1 MKIKRITLALLFAFI
16 FFSACQQQSQTK
28 ADSQEAILSRIKAP
42 EFPKDTFNITDFGA
56 VGDSLTDSKPAIDKA
71 IQACAQA
78 GGGTVLIPSGF
89 WFIDG
94 PIHFES
100 KLNLHLEA
108 GATIRFSSNPASY
121 LPVVKSSWEGTL
133 LYNYSPLIYAYGKEN
148 IAITGKGIIDGNG
161 SGTFA
166 AWHNRQK
173 NDQQLSRDM
182 NHDGTPVEE
191 RIFGEGHFLRP
202 QLVQFFDCKNI
213 LVEGVK
219 IEDSPFWCIHL
230 LMCENATLRGLTY
243 DAQNKNNDGIDPE
256 YSRDIL
262 IENITFN
269 NNDDN
274 VAVKAGRDHE
284 GRNMNRPSE
293 NIIIRNCHFK
303 GLHAVV
309 MGSEMSSGV
318 RNVFVENCDYA
329 GYLKR
334 GIYLKS
340 NPDRG
345 GEIAN
350 IHVNNVQFGEVLDC
364 FMVTSNY
371 HNEGSEF
378 PTNIHSIFL
387 NNIHCKKAKN
397 YGIYIKGHELK
408 SVHDF
413 NLTNFKVD
421 SAGRGVHIDHAQN
434 ITFNNVRVNGK
445 QITWDPV
452 KLQENAST
460 EYDY

>member
-1 MKIKRITLALLFAFI
+1 MKTKLIAIALLFVVA
-16 FFSACQQQSQTK
+16 FSACRQQAQPQL
-28 ADSQEAILSRIKAP
+28 DSKEAILARIEAP
-42 EFPKDTFNITDFGA
+42 DFPKDTFTITDFGA
-56 VGDSLTDSKPAIDKA
+56 VGDSVTDCKPAIDKA
-71 IQACAQA
+71 IESCAQA
-78 GGGTVLIPSGF
+78 GGGTVLVPAGI
-89 WFIDG
+89 WFVDG

-100 KLNLHLEA
+100 KLNLHLEK
-108 GATIRFSSNPASY
+108 GATIRFSATPASY
-121 LPVVKSSWEGTL
+121 LPVVRSSWEGTL
-133 LYNYSPLIYAYGKEN
+133 LYNYSPLIYACEKEN
-148 IAITGKGIIDGNG
+148 IAITGQGTIDGEG
-161 SGTFA
+161 AKTFA
-166 AWHNRQK
+166 AWHGRQK
-173 NDQQLSRDM
+173 PDQQLSRQM
-182 NHDGTPVEE
+182 NHNGTPVEE
-191 RIFGEGHFLRP
+191 RLFGEGHYLRP
-202 QLVQFFDCKNI
+202 QLIQFFDCKNI

-230 LMCENATLRGLTY
+230 LMSENITLRGLRY

-262 IENITFN
+262 IEDITFN

-284 GRNMNRPSE
+284 GRAMNRPSE

-345 GEIAN
+345 GEISN
-350 IHVNNVQFGEVLDC
+350 VYVNNVKFGDVLDC

-378 PTNIHSIFL
+378 PTNIHSIYL
-387 NNIHCKKAKN
+387 NNVSCKKATN
-397 YGIYIKGHELK
+397 YGIYMKGHELQNI
-408 SVHDF
+408 HDF
-413 NLTNFKVD
+413 VITDFKVD
-421 SAGRGVHIDHAQN
+421 SAGRGVHIDHAEN
-434 ITFNNVRVNGK
+434 IALNNVWVNGE
-445 QITWDPV
+445 QISWNPAS
-452 KLQENAST
+452 LQENASSD
-460 EYDY
+460 YDY